1 MNARTRLLIIY
12 LILIIFATWFI
23 FPLYWAITAALKES
37 GEIFT
42 NPWGLPSNLT
52 LQNFIDAWVLGGFS
66 TAYINSV
73 ILTLSTVVVVIILSA
88 MVAYPLSRF
97 TFRLRNAI
105 FYFIVSGYMIPPI
118 AILIPLY
125 FMLKSMNLIDTL
137 FGIFLAYIGL
147 NLPIPVF
154 IMRSYISTIPRELD
168 ESAVIDGA
176 SPWYIFWRIIFPL
189 SKPAI
194 AAVGIWTLLITWQ
207 DFLYALTM
215 LLSPKNFT
223 IPRAILNF
231 YGVYFNAWGYIAA
244 GFVFAILPMQ
254 IVFLLLQ
261 RQFIIG
267 LTSGAVKA

>member
-1 MNARTRLLIIY
+1 MRVKLLIIY
-12 LILIIFATWFI
+12 FVLIIFAIVFI

-42 NPWGLPSNLT
+42 NPWGLPSNPT
-52 LQNFIDAWVLGGFS
+52 SRNFIDAWVLGGFS
-66 TAYINSV
+66 TAYINSI
-73 ILTLSTVVVVIILSA
+73 ILTLSTTIVVIVLSA

-97 TFRLRNAI
+97 TFKFRNI
-105 FYFIVSGYMIPPI
+105 LFYFIVSGYMIPPI

-125 FMLKSMNLIDTL
+125 FMLKSANLIDTL
-137 FGIFLAYIGL
+137 FGILLAYIGL

-168 ESAVIDGA
+168 ESAIIDGA
-176 SPWYIFWRIIFPL
+176 SPLYIFWRIIFPL

-194 AAVGIWTLLITWQ
+194 AAVGIWTALMTWQ

-231 YGVYFNAWGYIAA
+231 YGIYFNAWGYIAA

-254 IVFLLLQ
+254 IVFLLFQ
-261 RQFIIG
+261 RQFIRG
-267 LTSGAVKA
+267 LATGAVKG

>member
-1 MNARTRLLIIY
+1 MNVKIRLLIIY
-12 LILIIFATWFI
+12 FVLIIFAAWFI
-23 FPLYWAITAALKES
+23 FPIYWAIAAALKES

-42 NPWGLPSNLT
+42 NPWGLPSNPT
-52 LQNFIDAWVLGGFS
+52 LQNFIDAWILGGFS
-66 TAYINSV
+66 TAYINSI
-73 ILTLSTVVVVIILSA
+73 ILTLLTTIVVIILSA

-97 TFRLRNAI
+97 TFRLRNTL
-105 FYFIVSGYMIPPI
+105 FYLIVSGYMIPPI

-194 AAVGIWTLLITWQ
+194 AAVGIWTALMTWQ

-231 YGVYFNAWGYIAA
+231 YGIYFNAWGYIAA

-254 IVFLLLQ
+254 IVFLLFQ
-261 RQFIIG
+261 RQFIRG
-267 LTSGAVKA
+267 LAAGAVKG

>member
-1 MNARTRLLIIY
+1 MNARIRLLIIY
-12 LILIIFATWFI
+12 LILIMFATWFI

-52 LQNFIDAWVLGGFS
+52 LRNFIDAWVLGGFS
-66 TAYINSV
+66 TAYINSI
-73 ILTLSTVVVVIILSA
+73 ILTLSTTVVVIILSA

-97 TFRLRNAI
+97 TFRLRNAL

-125 FMLKSMNLIDTL
+125 FMLKSINLIDTL

-194 AAVGIWTLLITWQ
+194 AAVGIWTALMTWQ

-254 IVFLLLQ
+254 IVFLLFQ
-261 RQFIIG
+261 RQFIRG
-267 LTSGAVKA
+267 LTAGAMKA

>member
-1 MNARTRLLIIY
+1 MNARIKLLIIY
-12 LILIIFATWFI
+12 FILIIFAIWFI

-42 NPWGLPSNLT
+42 NPWGLPSNPT
-52 LQNFIDAWVLGGFS
+52 LRNFIDAWILGGFS
-66 TAYINSV
+66 TAYINSI
-73 ILTLSTVVVVIILSA
+73 ILTLSTIIVVIVLSA
-88 MVAYPLSRF
+88 MIAYPLSRF
-97 TFRLRNAI
+97 TFKFRNVL
-105 FYFIVSGYMIPPI
+105 FYFLVSGYMIPPI

-125 FMLKSMNLIDTL
+125 FMLKSANLIDTL

-147 NLPIPVF
+147 NLPIPIF

-168 ESAVIDGA
+168 ESAIIDGA
-176 SPWYIFWRIIFPL
+176 SPWYIFWRIIFSL

-194 AAVGIWTLLITWQ
+194 AAVGIWTALVTWQ
-207 DFLYALTM
+207 DFLYALTT
-215 LLSPKNFT
+215 LLSPMNFT

-254 IVFLLLQ
+254 IVFLLFQ
-261 RQFIIG
+261 RQFIRG
-267 LTSGAVKA
+267 LTAGAMKG